1 MELFRPAG
9 ICRTDPDSRDWTRE
23 HGYAKASAFPFPD
36 LYLDDKVAQL
46 TREDPAVLSFLQQC
60 LRQFVNHEYGHLS
73 SLDLVENFLNRDV
86 HQTNTWM
93 RGNYPS
99 PAWGESAW
107 RFFTIWA
114 CSTWKMSRPGHWP
127 WNRAARKP
135 PTPPTSHETHEK
147 THAPRSYHPGRLGF
161 LAAAAAGKVP
171 SALGRAHGEHHHPA
185 VSLRDYRRLL
195 FLVDFLLLFLL
206 ELAGLYYLPASA
218 VSFLVGI
225 SCNFLLTKFFAFKSV
240 DPTVG
245 PTAEVFVF
253 AAISGGGLVL
263 TMVLMYLFTSRLQLY
278 FMVSKLISS
287 ILVFFWNFLGRKFIL
302 YPGKVHEHA

>member
-1 MELFRPAG
+1 MKPMKNACSKIIPSRTPWLSGSCCGGGRFRPLLAEPTENTIIQLFRYVITG
-9 ICRTDPDSRDWTRE
+9 
-23 HGYAKASAFPFPD
+23 AS
-36 LYLDDKVAQL
+36 
-46 TREDPAVLSFLQQC
+46 S
-60 LRQFVNHEYGHLS
+60 
-73 SLDLVENFLNRDV
+73 
-86 HQTNTWM
+86 
-93 RGNYPS
+93 
-99 PAWGESAW
+99 
-107 RFFTIWA
+107 
-114 CSTWKMSRPGHWP
+114 
-127 WNRAARKP
+127 
-135 PTPPTSHETHEK
+135 
-147 THAPRSYHPGRLGF
+147 
-161 LAAAAAGKVP
+161 
-171 SALGRAHGEHHHPA
+171 
-185 VSLRDYRRLL
+185 

-287 ILVFFWNFLGRKFIL
+287 ILVFFLEFPGSEVHSLPRKGPRTCLTPSNKERDLPWEIPFFVALKLLRPTPALPRSRIAFPVVPWHSRKAAL
-302 YPGKVHEHA
+302 PGGKLPQVELHRGVWIEHRLHSRVSGAAARLPGEEPGNGQAAGISIGTQIMDKGPVRPRLTATARSTWTRLVSPVRR

>member
-1 MELFRPAG
+1 MKPMKKRMLQDHTIQDAFWQLLRRGRFRPLLAEPTENTIIQLFRYVITG
-9 ICRTDPDSRDWTRE
+9 
-23 HGYAKASAFPFPD
+23 AS
-36 LYLDDKVAQL
+36 
-46 TREDPAVLSFLQQC
+46 S
-60 LRQFVNHEYGHLS
+60 
-73 SLDLVENFLNRDV
+73 
-86 HQTNTWM
+86 
-93 RGNYPS
+93 
-99 PAWGESAW
+99 
-107 RFFTIWA
+107 
-114 CSTWKMSRPGHWP
+114 
-127 WNRAARKP
+127 
-135 PTPPTSHETHEK
+135 
-147 THAPRSYHPGRLGF
+147 
-161 LAAAAAGKVP
+161 
-171 SALGRAHGEHHHPA
+171 
-185 VSLRDYRRLL
+185 

>member
-1 MELFRPAG
+1 MKPMKKRMLQDHTIQDAFAFWRGRFRPLLAEPTENTIIQLFRYVITG
-9 ICRTDPDSRDWTRE
+9 
-23 HGYAKASAFPFPD
+23 AS
-36 LYLDDKVAQL
+36 
-46 TREDPAVLSFLQQC
+46 S
-60 LRQFVNHEYGHLS
+60 
-73 SLDLVENFLNRDV
+73 
-86 HQTNTWM
+86 
-93 RGNYPS
+93 
-99 PAWGESAW
+99 
-107 RFFTIWA
+107 
-114 CSTWKMSRPGHWP
+114 
-127 WNRAARKP
+127 
-135 PTPPTSHETHEK
+135 
-147 THAPRSYHPGRLGF
+147 
-161 LAAAAAGKVP
+161 
-171 SALGRAHGEHHHPA
+171 
-185 VSLRDYRRLL
+185 

>member
-1 MELFRPAG
+1 MKPMKKRMLQDHTIQDALAFWQLLRRGRFRPLLAEPTENTIIQLFRYVITG
-9 ICRTDPDSRDWTRE
+9 
-23 HGYAKASAFPFPD
+23 AS
-36 LYLDDKVAQL
+36 
-46 TREDPAVLSFLQQC
+46 S
-60 LRQFVNHEYGHLS
+60 
-73 SLDLVENFLNRDV
+73 
-86 HQTNTWM
+86 
-93 RGNYPS
+93 
-99 PAWGESAW
+99 
-107 RFFTIWA
+107 
-114 CSTWKMSRPGHWP
+114 
-127 WNRAARKP
+127 
-135 PTPPTSHETHEK
+135 
-147 THAPRSYHPGRLGF
+147 
-161 LAAAAAGKVP
+161 
-171 SALGRAHGEHHHPA
+171 
-185 VSLRDYRRLL
+185 

-206 ELAGLYYLPASA
+206 ELASA